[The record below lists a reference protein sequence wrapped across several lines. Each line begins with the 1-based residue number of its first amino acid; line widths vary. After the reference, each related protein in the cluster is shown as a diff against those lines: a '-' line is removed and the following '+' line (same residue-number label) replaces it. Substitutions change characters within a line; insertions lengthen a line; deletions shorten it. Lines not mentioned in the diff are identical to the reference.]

1 MQYVVQETAD
11 NVFVE
16 VPYGATIEC
25 ADFSHPW
32 QIIEMW
38 SEQELAEIGVYK
50 VAPAERPFNPEV
62 TVIGSRYE
70 RVEGVVTQI
79 LEVSLPAVPTKEQL
93 MAHLASVRYD
103 REVGGMVS
111 PNFGALDTD
120 RDTRAIIAQAIQSID
135 LGIAQEPIRFKANG
149 GWLSLTR
156 PLFVAISQEI
166 VAYVQN
172 LFDLEEEVQGK
183 INSGEITTK
192 GQIEEA
198 LPDLRPAPE

>member
-11 NVFVE
+11 NIFAE
-16 VPYGATIEC
+16 VPYGASIEVGEVVH
-25 ADFSHPW
+25 AW
-32 QIIEMW
+32 QITELW
-38 SEQELAEIGVYK
+38 SAQELADVGIYL
-50 VAPAERPFNPEV
+50 VAPAERPLDPEV
-62 TVIGSRYE
+62 TVTGTRYE

-79 LEVSLPAVPTKEQL
+79 LDVTMPASPTKEQL

>member
-1 MQYVVQETAD
+1 MLIAQELEDGTFID
-11 NVFVE
+11 
-16 VPYGATIEC
+16 VPYGSSIRTQDVTHA
-25 ADFSHPW
+25 W
-32 QIIEMW
+32 QITELW
-38 SEQELAEIGVYK
+38 SDQELAGVGVYR
-50 VAPAERPFNPEV
+50 VEPAQRPLNPEMVV
-62 TVIGSRYE
+62 TGSRYE
-70 RVEGVVTQI
+70 RVEGAVIQI
-79 LEVSLPAVPTKEQL
+79 LEVASPEPPTKEQL

-198 LPDLRPAPE
+198 LPDLRPAAE